1 METTTLLVESKV
13 EQFIGEVLY
22 EGELAVAF
30 HGFIVH
36 SADDQV
42 KIFKKY
48 QENLKNV
55 LTSLSEAELAPT
67 LTHYV
72 KLLSSTKNNQKM
84 KLLFSLL
91 DYAVTNNIISARLV
105 CETLLKC
112 ENLVYTN
119 EDFWCLSFMLIDKI
133 ISGIDY
139 KGVRDLLKTILDKA
153 QGIKSA
159 VNVAVM
165 SQLRAVQKV
174 LETIFDRN
182 DCLLPSYL
190 ILDELQKKLPA
201 RGSYPHWKFSKLIS
215 SFIDSFRPT
224 AQMVSVSVF
233 MEIKGDETAYGR
245 SKLLPVVGHSATLGN
260 VWKLDPVTAKAP
272 LRGLLPYNKELLE
285 PQTSLLRYVLEQPY
299 SREMVCSMLGVSKQ
313 QKQRCPVLEEQLVE
327 LIVSAMEKS
336 ENELDSME
344 DGGPTQLLWQHLS
357 SQLIYFVLF
366 QYASFPHII
375 MILHNKLVGRN
386 LRKGRDHLM
395 WVLLQFISGSIQ
407 KNLLND
413 FLPVMRLYDL
423 LYPEKEPL
431 PFPDVTKASSTHAL
445 AITSIWI
452 HLMKKAQVE
461 KVSLQRR
468 LPVAL
473 SNHLEYLQNSL
484 NNNNLSHTLNTD
496 YRIPLLCN
504 AYSTNQDC
512 FTRPMAILVDAVQG
526 TQKQQAS
533 LTGGAVTGPIKPL
546 SMSVLDSLTVHTKM
560 SLIHNI
566 VTHVMKLAQAKS
578 THVLSPALVETY
590 SRLLVYSEIES
601 LGIKGFITHL
611 LPTVFRSHAWGILH
625 TLLEMFSYRLHHF
638 QPHYRVQLLNHLHSL
653 AAVPQTNQTQ
663 LHLCVQST
671 ALKLIAGMGSAE
683 VQPQLSRL
691 PSEPKSLLSNESE
704 ELNKVLVLTIARA
717 IHVTVY
723 ISGSESLSG
732 SWCKEILTTIMQHT
746 PHSWSSFTLQCFPKV
761 LADFFYHHQAPK
773 ENKAQ
778 LKRSVEEEY
787 KKWKTM
793 SNENDIISHFSGSSP
808 LFLCLLWKMLLDNDR
823 ISTIAYQILDRI
835 GARSLSAHLRTFAD
849 FLVFEFAISAAGQ
862 HVNKYVDALNDLIW
876 KCHVIQLDRLILCLA
891 LRSFEGNEAQVCFLI
906 IRMLLLK
913 SQEFKNRVYDFVKNN
928 SPEHW
933 KQSDWHEK
941 HLMFHRIYQEKFYFE
956 GLHDLN
962 AQHTY
967 LPVYFGNVCLRF
979 LPVMDIVIHRF
990 LELPT
995 VSISVEGLLDTLG
1008 CLYKFHDRPLTYLY
1022 NTLHYYEQKLRD
1034 RPPLK
1039 KKLVSAIIGSLKDIR
1054 PEGWALS
1061 DGYLSYINDTS
1072 DELNWIPDHDYYVKL
1087 IGRLVD
1093 TLAGKSPFPHTDW
1106 RFNEFPN
1113 QGAHA
1118 LHVTCIELMSLP
1130 VSTTIVGNAL
1140 LDVILKGRTVMV
1152 HSNIVA
1158 WMNAVGLVLTALPEA
1173 YWSVLNDRILE
1184 VMQSSLLTNPTPEID
1199 PFLMFDFAG
1208 SYNSMTELP
1217 CSYLVALTHAVWYH
1231 ASIGQ
1236 ICTLTQLLKTKF
1248 KPAVKTEVQFI
1259 FICHLVA
1266 PFLQRFYLE
1275 RTRYAMEITVELY
1288 EMLEAVDKNCEQLQ
1302 YIDAVCDLLYHIKY
1316 MFIGDA
1322 IKNEIEKSIR
1332 NLRPAIQRKLRF
1344 ITHLNIEEGTAT

>member
-1 METTTLLVESKV
+1 METTALLVESKV
-13 EQFIGEVLY
+13 EQFIGDVLY

-42 KIFKKY
+42 KIFKRY
-48 QENLKNV
+48 QENLKNL

-67 LTHYV
+67 LAHYV
-72 KLLSSTKNNQKM
+72 KLLSITKNNQKM

-91 DYAVTNNIISARLV
+91 DYGVANNIVSARLV

-215 SFIDSFRPT
+215 AFIDSFRPT

-413 FLPVMRLYDL
+413 FLPVMKLYDL

-431 PFPDVTKASSTHAL
+431 PFPDITKASSTHAL

-461 KVSLQRR
+461 KVNLQGKPP
-468 LPVAL
+468 LFPFL
-473 SNHLEYLQNSL
+473 YHLEKYLQSSL

-512 FTRPMAILVDAVQG
+512 FTRPMAILVEAVQG

-683 VQPQLSRL
+683 VQPQLCRL

-704 ELNKVLVLTIARA
+704 ELNKVLVLTLARA
-717 IHVTVY
+717 IHVT
-723 ISGSESLSG
+723 GSETLSG

-823 ISTIAYQILDRI
+823 ISTIAYQRLHLCFI
-835 GARSLSAHLRTFAD
+835 G
-849 FLVFEFAISAAGQ
+849 V
-862 HVNKYVDALNDLIW
+862 
-876 KCHVIQLDRLILCLA
+876 
-891 LRSFEGNEAQVCFLI
+891 
-906 IRMLLLK
+906 M
-913 SQEFKNRVYDFVKNN
+913 FVN

-1008 CLYKFHDRPLTYLY
+1008 CLYKFH
-1022 NTLHYYEQKLRD
+1022 
-1034 RPPLK
+1034 
-1039 KKLVSAIIGSLKDIR
+1039 
-1054 PEGWALS
+1054 
-1061 DGYLSYINDTS
+1061 
-1072 DELNWIPDHDYYVKL
+1072 
-1087 IGRLVD
+1087 
-1093 TLAGKSPFPHTDW
+1093 
-1106 RFNEFPN
+1106 
-1113 QGAHA
+1113 
-1118 LHVTCIELMSLP
+1118 
-1130 VSTTIVGNAL
+1130 
-1140 LDVILKGRTVMV
+1140 
-1152 HSNIVA
+1152 
-1158 WMNAVGLVLTALPEA
+1158 ALPEA
-1173 YWSVLNDRILE
+1173 YWGVLNDRILD
-1184 VMQSSLLTNPTPEID
+1184 VMQSPLLTNSMPDID

-1288 EMLEAVDKNCEQLQ
+1288 EMLETVDKNCEQLQ

>member
-1 METTTLLVESKV
+1 METTALLVESKV
-13 EQFIGEVLY
+13 EQFIGDVLY

-42 KIFKKY
+42 KIFKRY
-48 QENLKNV
+48 QENLKNL

-67 LTHYV
+67 LAHYV
-72 KLLSSTKNNQKM
+72 KLLSITKNNQKM

-91 DYAVTNNIISARLV
+91 DYGVANNIVSARLV

-215 SFIDSFRPT
+215 AFIDSFRPT

-413 FLPVMRLYDL
+413 FLPVMKLYDL

-431 PFPDVTKASSTHAL
+431 PFPDITKASSTHAL

-461 KVSLQRR
+461 KVNLQRR

-473 SNHLEYLQNSL
+473 STHLEYLQSSL

-512 FTRPMAILVDAVQG
+512 FTRPMAILVEAVQG

-683 VQPQLSRL
+683 VQPQLCRL

-704 ELNKVLVLTIARA
+704 ELNKVLVLTLARA
-717 IHVTVY
+717 IHVT
-723 ISGSESLSG
+723 GSETLSG

-1061 DGYLSYINDTS
+1061 EGYLAYVNDTS
-1072 DELNWIPDHDYYVKL
+1072 DELNWIPDHEYYVKL
-1087 IGRLVD
+1087 IGRLVE

-1152 HSNIVA
+1152 HANIVA

-1173 YWSVLNDRILE
+1173 YWGVLNDRILD
-1184 VMQSSLLTNPTPEID
+1184 VMQSPLLTNSMPDID

-1288 EMLEAVDKNCEQLQ
+1288 EMLETVDKNCEQLQ